1 MTEPTIRT
9 VLTYGTFDLF
19 HIGHLNVLR
28 RLRELGDRLV
38 VGVST
43 DEFNTLKGKKPV
55 VPFQQRIELVRSIR
69 YVDEAFAESTWEQ
82 KREDIEEYGV
92 TVFGMGADWEGKFD
106 DLSDLGVEI
115 VYLPRTE
122 GISTTELKRVLSAF
136 DERHV
141 EQLKKTLDSIS
152 QIVRELS

>member
-1 MTEPTIRT
+1 MART

-19 HIGHLNVLR
+19 HIGHLNVLK

-43 DEFNTLKGKKPV
+43 DEFNAIKGKKPI
-55 VPFQQRIELVRSIR
+55 VPFEQRIELVRSIR
-69 YVDEAFAESTWEQ
+69 YVDEAFPEATWEQ
-82 KREDIEEYGV
+82 KRADIAEHGV
-92 TVFGMGADWEGKFD
+92 DVFGMGADWEGRFD
-106 DLSDLGVEI
+106 DLRDVVEV

-136 DERHV
+136 DEKHV
-141 EQLKKTLDSIS
+141 DELKRTLDSIS

>member
-1 MTEPTIRT
+1 MPRT

-19 HIGHLNVLR
+19 HIGHLNVLK

-43 DEFNTLKGKKPV
+43 DEFNAIKGKKPI
-55 VPFQQRIELVRSIR
+55 VPFEQRVELVRSMR
-69 YVDEAFAESTWEQ
+69 YVDEAFPESDWDQ
-82 KREDIEEYGV
+82 KRTDIEKYDV
-92 TVFGMGADWEGKFD
+92 DVFGMGADWEGKFD
-106 DLSDLGVEI
+106 DLADLGVEVI
-115 VYLPRTE
+115 YLPRTD

-141 EQLKKTLDSIS
+141 DELKRTLDSLS